1 MTFMNSDKTKTSLC
15 HLPLGY
21 TSDKDVFTSDFKMCI
36 IFLLSRAQEIFK
48 QALQT
53 DKIRLRVIKAEA
65 PPLPRQPPPVLP
77 KPGPR
82 VNKPNNLDL
91 SHLSSPSPIKV
102 EDLASSGSQVI
113 TLERNVSCLIHV
125 RFEYIFISM

>member
-1 MTFMNSDKTKTSLC
+1 M
-15 HLPLGY
+15 
-21 TSDKDVFTSDFKMCI
+21 
-36 IFLLSRAQEIFK
+36 IFRAQEIFK

-82 VNKPNNLDL
+82 ANKPNNLDL

-113 TLERNVSCLIHV
+113 NISVEFPLHDMCQILIKA
-125 RFEYIFISM
+125 FSFL